1 MKWLNKICL
10 EGNAE
15 IVITSTWRIRMSISE
30 LTDILIRSGL
40 DKRIN
45 VAGKTDRLGRRDDEI
60 IQWLKDHIDYNNIV
74 ILDDDIYDLTKLSDY
89 QVFVNNYT
97 GLTEENYQEAMRI
110 LTQPPNEKIF
120 LKRLERNGHNG
131 L

>member
-10 EGNAE
+10 DGNAE

-45 VAGKTDRLGRRDDEI
+45 IAGKTDRFGRRDDEI
-60 IQWLKDHIDYNNIV
+60 IQWLKDHRDYNNIV
-74 ILDDDIYDLTKLSDY
+74 ILDDDIYDLIGVADHLVRTDNHKGITQKDY
-89 QVFVNNYT
+89 
-97 GLTEENYQEAMRI
+97 
-110 LTQPPNEKIF
+110 EKAVAI
-120 LKRLERNGHNG
+120 LKRRNNDV
-131 L
+131 

>member
-45 VAGKTDRLGRRDDEI
+45 VAGKTDRFGRRDDEI
-60 IQWLKDHIDYNNIV
+60 IQWLKEHRDYNNIV
-74 ILDDDIYDLTKLSDY
+74 ILDDDIYDLAKLSDY
-89 QVFVNNYT
+89 QVFVNNHT
-97 GLTEENYQEAMRI
+97 GLTEENYQEAMLI
-110 LTQPPNEKIF
+110 LTQPQNEKIF
-120 LKRLERNGHNG
+120 
-131 L
+131 